1 MYSCTHCTAPGTYKE
16 PNVQWMI
23 GFLLPVF
30 SMLMVCLCYLHSTIK
45 RWTSFILNYQIKN
58 SFPHLLLH
66 LVFTE
71 GWVKWSRSIMSDSL
85 RPRRAVRASSSYED
99 RTGKSGSFGLWH
111 HPRGYVSNFL
121 LRPASSLGALERSG
135 TPSRHSR
142 GINTPVAI
150 TRAEGAQMKWF
161 REPRCSFRVRPVC
174 RGILRLHQ
182 GCQVPFRTSRQKVG
196 LLLSRCSGQ
205 GPHPW
210 KALKNPSASAGDTG
224 SIPDP
229 GRSHKPWATK
239 SMCHK

>member
-1 MYSCTHCTAPGTYKE
+1 M
-16 PNVQWMI
+16 
-23 GFLLPVF
+23 
-30 SMLMVCLCYLHSTIK
+30 
-45 RWTSFILNYQIKN
+45 
-58 SFPHLLLH
+58 
-66 LVFTE
+66 
-71 GWVKWSRSIMSDSL
+71 
-85 RPRRAVRASSSYED
+85 
-99 RTGKSGSFGLWH
+99 WH

-205 GPHPW
+205 GPHL
-210 KALKNPSASAGDTG
+210 ALMGEPRGFSRVAAGFSSYDGDLRLPLGLALGSPDFPSSCEGKLWVALG
-224 SIPDP
+224 SLQ
-229 GRSHKPWATK
+229 GRRDLT
-239 SMCHK
+239 